1 MPYCYGELH
10 FDLPPLDELL
20 KFRIVV
26 CTCVDAG
33 LLISAGA
40 SNQSLHEYLPHKG
53 FISEDEP
60 LRSHWTHLLIDEA
73 GQAIEPETDIPL
85 LCVLDECEDPPQ
97 IVLCGDHNQ
106 LGPKTFLPE
115 LQLSFLERLATTIPL
130 YCDHPQSR
138 KFARSKASGIVS
150 NSKETTL
157 LEKTIPAFANLVQNY
172 RSHPKMLMMPS
183 AMFYNN
189 TLIAS
194 GEKRVI
200 NSMLGCQMLPN
211 PDCPIAFVGV
221 NGTDTSHLG
230 EAVSW
235 RNELEADKVAEV
247 IQRLL
252 RSETDED
259 HKGFNVKVT
268 DIGVIAPFREQVKH
282 LRQVLRA
289 KGFAGV
295 NVGTVEVRNKF
306 YETAVFSSDQSTYP
320 FSLRRFIG
328 LPRTRVQNCTHFYNS
343 QPCQVLGSGC
353 TPGPWLGPLQE
364 AVQRRSDSSSGHD
377 GYCWQS
383 RVACAR

>member
-10 FDLPPLDELL
+10 FDLPPLDDLL
-20 KFRIVV
+20 KYRIVV

-40 SNQSLHEYLPHKG
+40 SNQSLREYIPHKG
-53 FISEDEP
+53 TTDDEP

-85 LCVLDECEDPPQ
+85 LCVLDECQDPPQ

-115 LQLSFLERLATTIPL
+115 LQLSFLERLATTVSI

-138 KFARSKASGIVS
+138 KFARSKATGVVVN
-150 NSKETTL
+150 NSKETAL

-200 NSMLGCQMLPN
+200 NSMLGSALLPN

-235 RNELEADKVAEV
+235 RNELEAEKVAEI

-252 RSETDED
+252 RPETDED
-259 HKGFNVKVT
+259 DEIGFNVKVS

-295 NVGTVEVRNKF
+295 NVGTVEVR
-306 YETAVFSSDQSTYP
+306 ETNFNID
-320 FSLRRFIG
+320 
-328 LPRTRVQNCTHFYNS
+328 RTMYIH
-343 QPCQVLGSGC
+343 
-353 TPGPWLGPLQE
+353 
-364 AVQRRSDSSSGHD
+364 
-377 GYCWQS
+377 
-383 RVACAR
+383 CAFHLISC